1 MTYYERNKEWLL
13 ARQKAYYR
21 NNKEYY
27 QSYNEEYFQNVTKPQ
42 RQQCMEILRQHNL
55 LTKPPSKG
63 SPKPQ
68 PERQSGCLA
77 TAFPK
82 EPNPTKEIP
91 EPKEFPPLVY
101 AQKGCVIDWT
111 K

>member
-63 SPKPQ
+63 SPKP
-68 PERQSGCLA
+68 
-77 TAFPK
+77 PK